1 MINSPLLYNAFPDK
15 LFSVTS
21 QDIQGSLFFFLF
33 KSLYSISITGHV
45 EVVKG
50 EWIAGK
56 SGGGSRNN
64 LFDFATNPQFVLTL
78 HEPGTN
84 LFAY

>member
-1 MINSPLLYNAFPDK
+1 M
-15 LFSVTS
+15 
-21 QDIQGSLFFFLF
+21 
-33 KSLYSISITGHV
+33 
-45 EVVKG
+45 VKG